1 MKYKSL
7 GKITLSRFITH
18 FLILIAFMLP
28 SFAAA
33 ADLYVQSV
41 KAPIL
46 SSPSLGSPKLAEAA
60 KGESLK
66 EMEKKGDWYKVGYK
80 DVSGWV
86 SRLLVG
92 PRPPA
97 GKISVLEETE
107 ERIEKGARKRA
118 SAFTTAAAA
127 RGLAEERARLSDKLK
142 VDYNGVEMM
151 EAIRI
156 TDEEASRFIQE
167 GVGR

>member
-1 MKYKSL
+1 MKRVANFSL
-7 GKITLSRFITH
+7 
-18 FLILIAFMLP
+18 LIGLLLIAP
-28 SFAAA
+28 SMAQA

-46 SSPSLGSPKLAEAA
+46 SAPFLGSPKLAEAA
-60 KGESLK
+60 KGEPLK

-80 DVSGWV
+80 DATGWV

-92 PRPPA
+92 TKPPA
-97 GKISVLEETE
+97 GKVSILEETE
-107 ERIEKGARKRA
+107 EKVEKGARKRA

-127 RGLAEERARLSDKLK
+127 RGLAEERARLSDKYK

-156 TDEEASRFIQE
+156 TDEEASRFIRQ

>member
-1 MKYKSL
+1 MVKIAHCSL
-7 GKITLSRFITH
+7 
-18 FLILIAFMLP
+18 LIGLLLIAP
-28 SFAAA
+28 SMAQA

-46 SSPSLGSPKLAEAA
+46 SAPSLGSPKVAVAS
-60 KGESLK
+60 KGELLK
-66 EMEKKGDWYKVGYK
+66 EVEKKGDWYKVGYK
-80 DVSGWV
+80 DATGWV

-92 PRPPA
+92 TKPPA
-97 GKISVLEETE
+97 GKVSVLEETE
-107 ERIEKGARKRA
+107 EKVEKGARKRA

-127 RGLAEERARLSDKLK
+127 RGLAEERARLSDKFK
-142 VDYNGVEMM
+142 VDYSGVEMM

>member
-1 MKYKSL
+1 MVKIAHCSL
-7 GKITLSRFITH
+7 
-18 FLILIAFMLP
+18 LIGLLLIAP
-28 SFAAA
+28 SIAQA

-46 SSPSLGSPKLAEAA
+46 SAPSVGSPKVAVAA
-60 KGESLK
+60 KGETLK
-66 EMEKKGDWYKVGYK
+66 QIEKKGDWFKVEYKGA
-80 DVSGWV
+80 SGWI

-92 PRPPA
+92 ANPPA
-97 GKISVLEETE
+97 GRVSVLELTE
-107 ERIEKGARKRA
+107 EKVEKGARKRA

-127 RGLAEERARLSDKLK
+127 RGLAEERARLSDKFK

>member
-1 MKYKSL
+1 MVKIAHCSL
-7 GKITLSRFITH
+7 
-18 FLILIAFMLP
+18 LIGLLLIMP
-28 SFAAA
+28 SMAGA

-46 SSPSLGSPKLAEAA
+46 AAPSLGSSKAA
-60 KGESLK
+60 VATKGETLK
-66 EMEKKGDWYKVGYK
+66 EIEKKGDWYKVRYK
-80 DVSGWV
+80 KTDGWV

-92 PRPPA
+92 TKPPA
-97 GKISVLEETE
+97 RKVSILEETE
-107 ERIEKGARKRA
+107 EQVEKGARKRA

-127 RGLAEERARLSDKLK
+127 RGLAEERARLSDKFK

-167 GVGR
+167 GVGK